1 MAGAWNLDRN
11 IEECM
16 QHRGMHI
23 DYGRFFSHHSARQR
37 WARIVAKLGGSRLPS
52 RGLHHV
58 TTIIG
63 DVQRA
68 ADFYA
73 DILGLKRV
81 KKTVCYDDPGSYHL
95 YFGDHAGSPGTV
107 ISTLAWRCVAKGMV
121 GVGEVVQ
128 TAFQVPAGSFE
139 WWSERLK
146 AANVVC
152 RLDHSPF
159 GEPMLCFADPDG
171 TALALMESKRV
182 HYETE
187 RRDDRQ
193 AVLGLNEVTL
203 NVRGEDA
210 TVDILQDVL
219 GFKRV
224 SQTKNSIRFVAHDGP
239 GGTLTLRTIG
249 ASSRGRLGGGTI
261 RHVAFRAADVEDQ
274 SGMVQKLQRKYDVV
288 VTEPIERTYLTA
300 VGFRAP
306 CGVLFEI
313 ATDGPGF
320 TVDEAR
326 SRLGESLRLPG
337 FLEERRPEL
346 DVKVST

>member
-1 MAGAWNLDRN
+1 M
-11 IEECM
+11 
-16 QHRGMHI
+16 
-23 DYGRFFSHHSARQR
+23 
-37 WARIVAKLGGSRLPS
+37 GSGDVNA

-63 DVQRA
+63 DVCRA

-73 DILGLKRV
+73 GVLGLKRV
-81 KKTVCYDDPGSYHL
+81 KKTVCHDDPGSYHL
-95 YFGDHAGSPGTV
+95 YYGDDVGRPGTV
-107 ISTLAWRCVAKGMV
+107 ISTLAWRCIAKGMV

-128 TAFQVPAGSFE
+128 TAFQVPTGSFE

-146 AANVVC
+146 AGNVAC
-152 RLDHSPF
+152 RLDHTPF

-171 TALALMESKRV
+171 TTLALIEAEQAQHEAKRSADP
-182 HYETE
+182 
-187 RRDDRQ
+187 R
-193 AVLGLNEVTL
+193 AILGLNEVIL
-203 NVRGEDA
+203 NVRREDA

-224 SQTKNSIRFVAHDGP
+224 SQAEDSIRFVAHGGP

-274 SGMVQKLQRKYDVV
+274 AGMVQKLQRMHDIV
-288 VTEPIERTYLTA
+288 VTDPIERTYLTA

-320 TVDEAR
+320 TIDEAR
-326 SRLGESLRLPG
+326 DRLGEGLKLPS

-346 DVKVST
+346 QSILPPLN

>member
-1 MAGAWNLDRN
+1 M
-11 IEECM
+11 
-16 QHRGMHI
+16 
-23 DYGRFFSHHSARQR
+23 
-37 WARIVAKLGGSRLPS
+37 SRLDGAPLPA

-63 DVQRA
+63 DAQRT

-73 DILGLKRV
+73 HVLGLKRI

-95 YFGDHAGSPGTV
+95 YFGDNVGSPGTV

-128 TAFQVPAGSFE
+128 TAFRVPMGSFA

-146 AANVVC
+146 AASVAC
-152 RLDHSPF
+152 RVDHSPF
-159 GEPMLCFADPDG
+159 GEAMLCFADPDG
-171 TALALMESKRV
+171 TTLALVESRQA
-182 HYETE
+182 HREAE
-187 RRDDRQ
+187 RGDLQ
-193 AVLGLNEVTL
+193 AVLGLNDVTL
-203 NVRGEDA
+203 NVRAEDA
-210 TVDILQDVL
+210 TIDIIQEVL
-219 GFKRV
+219 GFRRV
-224 SQTKNSIRFVAHDGP
+224 SQADDSIRFAAHDGP
-239 GGTLTLRTIG
+239 GGTLTLRMIG

-261 RHVAFRAADVEDQ
+261 RHVAFRSANIEDQ
-274 SGMVQKLQRKYDVV
+274 SEMVRKLQTMHDIV

-320 TVDEAR
+320 TVDEER
-326 SRLGESLRLPG
+326 DRLGENLRLPD
-337 FLEERRPEL
+337 FLEKRRSEL
-346 DVKVST
+346 QGILPPLN

>member
-1 MAGAWNLDRN
+1 
-11 IEECM
+11 
-16 QHRGMHI
+16 
-23 DYGRFFSHHSARQR
+23 
-37 WARIVAKLGGSRLPS
+37 VAKPDGSRLPS

-68 ADFYA
+68 ADFY
-73 DILGLKRV
+73 DGVLGLRRV

-95 YFGDHAGSPGTV
+95 YYGDDVGNPGTV
-107 ISTLAWRCVAKGMV
+107 ISTLAWRCVARGMV

-128 TAFQVPAGSFE
+128 TAFRVPAGSLE

-146 AANVVC
+146 TANVAC

-159 GEPMLCFADPDG
+159 GEPILCFADPDG
-171 TALALMESKRV
+171 TKLALVES
-182 HYETE
+182 
-187 RRDDRQ
+187 RQ
-193 AVLGLNEVTL
+193 VQYAAARENAVRAVMGLNEVTL

-224 SQTKNSIRFVAHDGP
+224 SRAEDTIRFAAHDGP

-249 ASSRGRLGGGTI
+249 TSSRGRLGGGTI
-261 RHVAFRAADVEDQ
+261 RHVAFRAANIEDQ
-274 SGMVQKLQRKYDVV
+274 SQMIRKLQRMHDIV

-320 TVDEAR
+320 TADEAR
-326 SRLGESLRLPG
+326 DQLGEGLRLPG

-346 DVKVST
+346 QSILPALN

>member
-1 MAGAWNLDRN
+1 M
-11 IEECM
+11 
-16 QHRGMHI
+16 
-23 DYGRFFSHHSARQR
+23 
-37 WARIVAKLGGSRLPS
+37 VAKPDQSRRPS
-52 RGLHHV
+52 RGVHHV

-68 ADFYA
+68 AYFYA
-73 DILGLKRV
+73 DVLGLKRV

-95 YFGDHAGSPGTV
+95 YYGDGVGSPGTV
-107 ISTLAWRCVAKGMV
+107 ISTLAWQCVAKGMV

-128 TAFQVPAGSFE
+128 TAFRVPEGSFE
-139 WWSERLK
+139 LWSERLK
-146 AANVVC
+146 AANVAC
-152 RLDHSPF
+152 RLDDSPF

-171 TALALMESKRV
+171 TKLALVQSKHV
-182 HYETE
+182 
-187 RRDDRQ
+187 DREGSRGDGLP
-193 AVLGLNEVTL
+193 AVVGLNEVTL
-203 NVRGEDA
+203 NVRAEDA

-224 SQTKNSIRFVAHDGP
+224 SEAEDSIRFVAHDGP

-249 ASSRGRLGGGTI
+249 TSSRGRLGGGTI
-261 RHVAFRAADVEDQ
+261 RHVAFRAADLEDQ
-274 SGMVQKLQRKYDVV
+274 SRMIQKLQRMHDLV

-300 VGFRAP
+300 IGFRAP

-320 TVDEAR
+320 AVDEGR
-326 SRLGESLRLPG
+326 SRLGESLKLPG

-346 DVKVST
+346 QSILPPLN

>member
-1 MAGAWNLDRN
+1 
-11 IEECM
+11 
-16 QHRGMHI
+16 
-23 DYGRFFSHHSARQR
+23 
-37 WARIVAKLGGSRLPS
+37 VAKLEGSRLPS

-73 DILGLKRV
+73 DVLGLKRV

-95 YFGDHAGSPGTV
+95 YYGDDVGNPGTV

-128 TAFQVPAGSFE
+128 TAFRVPTGSFE
-139 WWSERLK
+139 WWSQRFK

-152 RLDHSPF
+152 RFDHSPF

-171 TALALMESKRV
+171 TTLALVESKQV
-182 HYETE
+182 HREAA
-187 RRDDRQ
+187 RSDAVQ
-193 AVLGLNEVTL
+193 AVLGLSEVTL
-203 NVRGEDA
+203 NVRAEDA

-224 SQTKNSIRFVAHDGP
+224 SQAEDSIRFVAHDGP

-249 ASSRGRLGGGTI
+249 TSSRGRLGGGTI
-261 RHVAFRAADVEDQ
+261 RHVAFRAADIEDQ
-274 SGMVQKLQRKYDVV
+274 SGMIRKLQRMYDIV
-288 VTEPIERTYLTA
+288 VTDPIERTYLTA

-326 SRLGESLRLPG
+326 DRLGESLRLPG
-337 FLEERRPEL
+337 FLKKRRPEL
-346 DVKVST
+346 QSILPPLN

>member
-1 MAGAWNLDRN
+1 MSKLD
-11 IEECM
+11 
-16 QHRGMHI
+16 
-23 DYGRFFSHHSARQR
+23 
-37 WARIVAKLGGSRLPS
+37 GSRLPA

-63 DVQRA
+63 DVQRT

-73 DILGLKRV
+73 HVLGLKRV

-95 YFGDHAGSPGTV
+95 YFGDNVGNPGTV
-107 ISTLAWRCVAKGMV
+107 ISTLAWQCVAKGMV

-128 TAFQVPAGSFE
+128 TAFRVPTGSFA

-146 AANVVC
+146 AANVAC
-152 RLDHSPF
+152 RLDRSPF

-171 TALALMESKRV
+171 TTLALVESKQAHREV
-182 HYETE
+182 E
-187 RRDDRQ
+187 RGDRQ

-203 NVRGEDA
+203 NVRAEDA

-224 SQTKNSIRFVAHDGP
+224 SQAEDSIRFVAHDGP
-239 GGTLTLRTIG
+239 GGALTVRMIG
-249 ASSRGRLGGGTI
+249 ASLRGRLGGGTI
-261 RHVAFRAADVEDQ
+261 RHVAFRSANIDDQ
-274 SGMVQKLQRKYDVV
+274 SEMVRKLQTMYDIV

-320 TVDEAR
+320 TVDEER
-326 SRLGESLRLPG
+326 DRLGESLRLPG
-337 FLEERRPEL
+337 FLEKRRPEL
-346 DVKVST
+346 QGILPPLN

>member
-1 MAGAWNLDRN
+1 M
-11 IEECM
+11 
-16 QHRGMHI
+16 
-23 DYGRFFSHHSARQR
+23 
-37 WARIVAKLGGSRLPS
+37 
-52 RGLHHV
+52 
-58 TTIIG
+58 
-63 DVQRA
+63 QRA
-68 ADFYA
+68 TEFYGGV
-73 DILGLKRV
+73 LGLKRV

-95 YFGDHAGSPGTV
+95 YFGDGAGSPGTV

-128 TAFQVPAGSFE
+128 TAFRVPMGSFE

-146 AANVVC
+146 SANVAH

-159 GEPMLCFADPDG
+159 GESMLCFADPDG
-171 TALALMESKRV
+171 TTLALVESKPV
-182 HYETE
+182 HGEAE
-187 RRDDRQ
+187 RADDLR
-193 AVLGLNEVTL
+193 AVMGLNEVTL

-210 TVDILQDVL
+210 TVEILQEVL

-224 SQTKNSIRFVAHDGP
+224 SQAEDSIRFAAHDGP

-261 RHVAFRAADVEDQ
+261 RHVAFRAASIEDQ
-274 SGMVQKLQRKYDVV
+274 SAMVRKLQKMHDIV
-288 VTEPIERTYLTA
+288 VTAPIERTYLTA

-320 TVDEAR
+320 AVDEA
-326 SRLGESLRLPG
+326 SDRLGESLKLPG
-337 FLEERRPEL
+337 FLEERRLEL
-346 DVKVST
+346 QNILPQLN

>member
-1 MAGAWNLDRN
+1 MAELD
-11 IEECM
+11 
-16 QHRGMHI
+16 
-23 DYGRFFSHHSARQR
+23 
-37 WARIVAKLGGSRLPS
+37 GSCRPA
-52 RGLHHV
+52 RGLHHI
-58 TTIIG
+58 TTVVG
-63 DVQRA
+63 DVQRT

-73 DILGLKRV
+73 HILGLKRV

-95 YFGDHAGSPGTV
+95 YFGDNVGSPGTV

-128 TAFQVPAGSFE
+128 TAFRVPAGSSA

-146 AANVVC
+146 AANVAC
-152 RLDHSPF
+152 RLDHSVF
-159 GEPMLCFADPDG
+159 GEAMLCFVDPDG
-171 TALALMESKRV
+171 TALALVESKRI
-182 HYETE
+182 HREAE
-187 RRDDRQ
+187 RSEDLQ
-193 AVLGLNEVTL
+193 AVMGLNEVTL
-203 NVRGEDA
+203 NVRREDA

-224 SQTKNSIRFVAHDGP
+224 SKAEDSIRFVAHDGP
-239 GGTLTLRTIG
+239 GGTLTLRTVG

-261 RHVAFRAADVEDQ
+261 RHVAFRAADTEDQ
-274 SGMVQKLQRKYDVV
+274 SGMIQKLQRMYGIA

-320 TVDEAR
+320 AVDEAR
-326 SRLGESLRLPG
+326 DRLGEGLKLPG
-337 FLEERRPEL
+337 FLEQRRPEL
-346 DVKVST
+346 QSILPPLN